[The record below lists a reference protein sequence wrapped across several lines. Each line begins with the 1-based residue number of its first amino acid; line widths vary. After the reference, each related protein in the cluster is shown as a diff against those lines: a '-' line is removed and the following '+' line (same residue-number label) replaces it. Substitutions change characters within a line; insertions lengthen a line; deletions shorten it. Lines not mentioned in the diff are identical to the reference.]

1 MPTTAPE
8 TPDGTTAPTPV
19 DSPALAPADR
29 DDALTPE
36 QLAAEWAAEGPPPA
50 GPVANLVGSLVML
63 AIGIGGI
70 VLSVQLGVG
79 TASSPGPGT
88 WPLAVSVLITVLA
101 LLQAVVGRH
110 GGRDGEKFTRY
121 SWITL
126 VGFLTLIV
134 MVVLIPL
141 IGFEIPSLLLCIVW
155 MRFLGGESWRSTILY
170 SLLVVAAFYAI
181 FIAALGTSIPHLI

>member
-8 TPDGTTAPTPV
+8 TPNGTAISREAALPAPV
-19 DSPALAPADR
+19 

-50 GPVANLVGSLVML
+50 GPVANLIGSLVML

-70 VLSVQLGVG
+70 VLSVGLGVG

-88 WPLAVSVLITVLA
+88 WPLAVSVLITALA
-101 LLQAVVGRH
+101 LLQAVVGRR
-110 GGRDGEKFTRY
+110 GGTDGEKFTRY
-121 SWITL
+121 SWTTL
-126 VGFLTLIV
+126 IGFLTLIG

-141 IGFEIPSLLLCIVW
+141 IGFEIPALLLCVVW
-155 MRFLGGESWRSTILY
+155 MRFLGGESWRSTALY